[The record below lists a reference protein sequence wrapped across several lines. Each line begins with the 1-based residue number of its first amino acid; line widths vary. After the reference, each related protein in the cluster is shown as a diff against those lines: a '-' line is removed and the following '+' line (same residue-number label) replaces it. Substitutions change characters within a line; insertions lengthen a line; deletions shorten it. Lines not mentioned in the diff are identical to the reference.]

1 MSPNAS
7 AHLVPFARRSSLS
20 RAPYL
25 DGETDEQVPAQR
37 ISAVPVSQVPIPHR
51 LPLPLPTR
59 RILDLAEAAEY
70 VGVSA
75 TLFLEEVE
83 RGMWPRPMRRGA
95 SGRRTTWD
103 VRALDAAAD
112 LASGLVQTAASPASA
127 SAEAEALRRFR

>member
-37 ISAVPVSQVPIPHR
+37 ISAVPVSQVSIPHR
-51 LPLPLPTR
+51 LPLPTR

-112 LASGLVQTAASPASA
+112 LASGLVQAAASPAAA
-127 SAEAEALRRFR
+127 SAEAEALKRFR